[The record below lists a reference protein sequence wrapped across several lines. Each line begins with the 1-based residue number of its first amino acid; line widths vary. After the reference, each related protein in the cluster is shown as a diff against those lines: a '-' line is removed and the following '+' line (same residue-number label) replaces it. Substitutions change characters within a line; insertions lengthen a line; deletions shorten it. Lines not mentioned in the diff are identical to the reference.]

1 MKRPSLTFRVLVVSQ
16 VLSSF
21 FKPFTVATVSS
32 YGGAL
37 LVEYSTKGKAW
48 LSTSVILLE
57 IRRLAVG
64 KKNQF
69 ELLGFAYEQ
78 LKSKVDL

>member
-1 MKRPSLTFRVLVVSQ
+1 M
-16 VLSSF
+16 
-21 FKPFTVATVSS
+21 
-32 YGGAL
+32 

-48 LSTSVILLE
+48 LSTSVKLLE
-57 IRRLAVG
+57 IRRLGIG

>member
-1 MKRPSLTFRVLVVSQ
+1 M
-16 VLSSF
+16 
-21 FKPFTVATVSS
+21 
-32 YGGAL
+32 L